1 MAVMNTNAN
10 AAANDQEFEAIQPR
24 IYGFIERRNA
34 FGFAAHA
41 VKTLWV
47 MLEDDER
54 YWVVTPA
61 DAARLEAMGYEYA
74 G

>member
-1 MAVMNTNAN
+1 MAGMNNAN
-10 AAANDQEFEAIQPR
+10 ANAIDQAFEAIQPR
-24 IYGFIERRNA
+24 IHRFVERANA

-47 MLEDDER
+47 MLGDDER

>member
-1 MAVMNTNAN
+1 MAVMNNAN
-10 AAANDQEFEAIQPR
+10 PNAIDQAFEAIRPR
-24 IYGFIERRNA
+24 IHRFVERRNA

-47 MLEDDER
+47 MLGNDER

>member
-1 MAVMNTNAN
+1 MGLMNTNAN
-10 AAANDQEFEAIQPR
+10 DIDQRFEEISRR
-24 IYGFIERRNA
+24 IHRFVERANA
-34 FGFAAHA
+34 FGFATRA

-47 MLEDDER
+47 MLGDDER

>member
-1 MAVMNTNAN
+1 MGLMNTNAN
-10 AAANDQEFEAIQPR
+10 ASTIDQKFEAIQRR
-24 IYGFIERRNA
+24 ICRFVERANA
-34 FGFAAHA
+34 FGFAARP

-47 MLEDDER
+47 MLGDDER